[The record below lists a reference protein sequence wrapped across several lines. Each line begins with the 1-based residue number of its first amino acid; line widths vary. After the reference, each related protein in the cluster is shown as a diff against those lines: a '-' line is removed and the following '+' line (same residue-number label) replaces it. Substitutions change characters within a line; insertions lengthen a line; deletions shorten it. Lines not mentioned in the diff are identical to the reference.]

1 MRKQIGRIVAIGLL
15 VMGGLGVTGV
25 PAAAASTYLNCATAY
40 PNPYLPQLL
49 VYSCVEHYGFPGFPV
64 RAYGYV
70 VNYNSVTVGVAI
82 QVSLT
87 GATGVYSNTCSKSL
101 AYGQAVACS
110 GSGWAIPNPTAKTKL
125 MMRSS
130 APGQPIRFH
139 TVYSPGQN

>member
-25 PAAAASTYLNCATAY
+25 PAAAASTYLNCTY
-40 PNPYLPQLL
+40 TNPNPYLPQIW

-70 VNYNSVTVGVAI
+70 TNYHSATLAVAI

-101 AYGQAVACS
+101 AYGQSVACS
-110 GSGWAIPNPTAKTKL
+110 GSGWAIPTPTAKTKL
-125 MMRSS
+125 KMSS
-130 APGQPIRFH
+130 SGGGQPIRIH